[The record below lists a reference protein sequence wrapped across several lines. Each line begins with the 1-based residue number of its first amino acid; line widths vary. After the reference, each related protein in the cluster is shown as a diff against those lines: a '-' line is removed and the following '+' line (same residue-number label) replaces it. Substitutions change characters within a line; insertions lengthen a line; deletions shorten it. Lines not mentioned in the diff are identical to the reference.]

1 MHFVALLLQ
10 NQPDPEMAKRIVIAI
25 LTILPLL
32 LIVGLAVVIVP
43 FWFICKKAGLSPWLS
58 LLNIIPLGNLVLI
71 YMLAFMDWRVMPLPP
86 STWPP
91 SRRTP
96 HRDERQ
102 VGTGSI
108 KEEDHP

>member
-1 MHFVALLLQ
+1 
-10 NQPDPEMAKRIVIAI
+10 MAKRIVIAI

-91 SRRTP
+91 QP
-96 HRDERQ
+96 PYPPQ
-102 VGTGSI
+102 G
-108 KEEDHP
+108 